1 MGAALGAGVGVLIG
15 GIAGGIGYLS
25 GRAGRAE
32 LTPEEAA
39 AADYQRR
46 HNDAV
51 QRGEAEHASVVE
63 MAGGQAAYDAVL
75 RRANERTRLQAEEA
89 AATELRQTKDHVAVE
104 RAGRSEYLRLG
115 VQSKTRAAVKAAG
128 RARDMSQTRPVT
140 VVSQKV
146 AAKG

>member
-1 MGAALGAGVGVLIG
+1 MGAALGAGLGILVGSA
-15 GIAGGIGYLS
+15 AGAIGYLS

-46 HNDAV
+46 HDDAV
-51 QRGEAEHASVVE
+51 QRGEAEHARVVE
-63 MAGGQAAYDAVL
+63 MSGGQAAYDAFFDRME
-75 RRANERTRLQAEEA
+75 RRRVQAEA
-89 AATELRQTKDHVAVE
+89 AAAAVEYGQAKDHVADE

-128 RARDMSQTRPVT
+128 RARDMSQSRPVT

-146 AAKG
+146 ATKG